1 MATGCTNHTAFLYD
15 RGGERQIGQL
25 DPLER
30 VKWGRV
36 RDDISEGNVWISS
49 PGEECAQALALAE
62 AGRVELV
69 IFRGPERVWEG
80 PVTRLSYFGDN
91 VQITAKD
98 VMYYTVRTIMRN
110 EYDNRHPNTSTVLA
124 RVKRVMEGELARKE
138 ALDPPINVLEYVQ
151 YMSATAPGVA
161 DSRTASRTL
170 KYETTVFNHVD
181 NFAARGGLDYTVNGR
196 SIQFFDVHERIGQTA
211 QVTRDDFIGEPVITQ
226 YGAELATY
234 VAMTDGKG
242 NWGDYPRDGASADP
256 YYGEWEVLHQAYDE
270 TAPQADPN
278 DVPTVAEMRSQ
289 AQRAWLQGH
298 IPPLVVRVPDNTRL
312 NPEGVLQISDLVP
325 GVWIPLRA
333 ELPGRTVSQMQKL
346 DKMTVEEKASGG
358 EEIKVVLSPAYQ
370 EAYVEE

>member
-1 MATGCTNHTAFLYD
+1 MATGCTIHTAFLYD

-25 DPLER
+25 DPIER
-30 VKWGRV
+30 VKWERI
-36 RDDISEGNVWISS
+36 RDDISGADVWVSS
-49 PGEECAQALALAE
+49 PGDECAQALAMAE

-69 IFRGPERVWEG
+69 IFRGAERVWEG
-80 PVTRLSYFGDN
+80 PVTRLTYSGDN

-98 VMYYTVRTIMRN
+98 VAYYTVRTIMRN

-124 RVKRVMEGELARKE
+124 RLKRVLDAEMSRKE
-138 ALDPPINVLEYVQ
+138 ALDPPINMLEYVQ
-151 YMSATAPGVA
+151 YISASTPGVEDA
-161 DSRTASRTL
+161 RTAAHTL
-170 KYETTVFNHVD
+170 KYETTVFNHLD
-181 NFAARGGLDYTVNGR
+181 NYAARGGLDYTVIGR
-196 SIQFFDVHERIGQTA
+196 SLLLFDVHERIGQTA

-242 NWGDYPRDGASADP
+242 HWGEAGGVDD

-270 TAPQADPN
+270 TAPQANPE
-278 DVPTVAEMRSQ
+278 DVPTVAEMTSQ
-289 AQRAWLQGH
+289 AKRAWLQGH

-346 DKMTVEEKASGG
+346 DKMSVEETSNG
-358 EEIKVVLSPAYQ
+358 EVIKVVLSPAYQ
-370 EAYVEE
+370 ESYVED